1 MLSLAVWALVAL
13 AATFWGLKLGAG
25 GPALPAHA
33 QAPVRGLPGGGD
45 LHRLLGSSAVAA
57 ADEEEDEVSGDDSMQ
72 LLGVVA
78 PRGAEHSPQG
88 VALISVGGQPAKA
101 FRTGAAVTED
111 LVLLAVGRR
120 TASLGPRG
128 GPADTE
134 LRLPEPVRS
143 SAPAVAGGFQPRPM
157 PGQPGAVLQ
166 PGGVVQPGAAIR
178 PMGQPAEPGRVA
190 QPGRAPGANGTDDD
204 EDEE

>member
-1 MLSLAVWALVAL
+1 MPS
-13 AATFWGLKLGAG
+13 
-25 GPALPAHA
+25 
-33 QAPVRGLPGGGD
+33 GGD
-45 LHRLLGSSAVAA
+45 LHRLMGSSAVAA
-57 ADEEEDEVSGDDSMQ
+57 EADDEEASGDDSMQ

-101 FRTGAAVTED
+101 YRTGATVSED

-120 TASLGPRG
+120 SASLGPRG
-128 GPADTE
+128 GPAETE

-143 SAPAVAGGFQPRPM
+143 SAPAPVGGFQPRPM
-157 PGQPGAVLQ
+157 PGSPAALLQ

-178 PMGQPAEPGRVA
+178 PMGQVPE
-190 QPGRAPGANGTDDD
+190 PGRAPQPGRPAAKDDEDDD
-204 EDEE
+204 E